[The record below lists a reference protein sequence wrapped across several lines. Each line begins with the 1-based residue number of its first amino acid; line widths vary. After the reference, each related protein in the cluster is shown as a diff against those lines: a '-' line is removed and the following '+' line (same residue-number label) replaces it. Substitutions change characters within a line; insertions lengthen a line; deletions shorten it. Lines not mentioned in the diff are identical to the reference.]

1 MNVNVNGAY
10 IYFYIPLFGGIPVTQ
25 TTLSLLLVTVFLS
38 ITGYFLGK
46 NLQKRPGKLQVLVEK
61 AVSMLRTL
69 VVETM
74 GEHNVSWTPFIGTLF
89 LSSICGSLI
98 SMLGFFRSTTADLSV
113 TLTWALMVS
122 AIIWYNSIKRNGFLG
137 WLKGFTEPVA
147 VMTPMNLISEVAQP
161 VSMAFR
167 HFGNVAGGGVIT
179 SILYTALSAASTIL
193 IGLIS
198 GTWIVPVVV
207 LALGGGLFFLG
218 KKRKKTPLW
227 IVGIVLAVLGLLG
240 LLEFSGLLT
249 GVPILELGIPAVLS
263 LYFDLFSGF
272 IQAFVFSL
280 LSMVYISGACPPPEE
295 VPSST

>member
-1 MNVNVNGAY
+1 MNVSVNGAY
-10 IYFYIPLFGGIPVTQ
+10 IYFYIPIFGGIPVTQ

-38 ITGYFLGK
+38 ITGYFLGR

-61 AVSMLRTL
+61 AVTMLRTL

-74 GEHNVSWTPFIGTLF
+74 GEHNVAWTPFIGTLF

-207 LALGGGLFFLG
+207 LALGAGLFALG

-249 GVPILELGIPAVLS
+249 GVPILEFGIPAVLS

-295 VPSST
+295 TTA